1 MARGKHV
8 NDILSATIADHRA
21 SSLVFMMRSAHAEL
35 CIELFDGKTSALNR
49 CNASSNYL
57 LY

>member
-1 MARGKHV
+1 MV
-8 NDILSATIADHRA
+8 SMSMIYYLQLLQITVRA

-35 CIELFDGKTSALNR
+35 CMELFDGKTSALNR

>member
-1 MARGKHV
+1 MAHGKHV

-35 CIELFDGKTSALNR
+35 CMELFDGKTSALN
-49 CNASSNYL
+49 
-57 LY
+57 